1 MYLALIRVGVPRGT
15 EIGYIWETVMGQ
27 TALKDLQGAKLYR
40 PTRGF
45 YEPTEWVIAGD
56 LPEPLGT
63 LSLPGDTLPL
73 RKAETYPFQNEVNPY
88 NQQLL
93 GSSMPVQL
101 VTITV
106 MPPRIDEFEKWY
118 SEHADFLSR
127 APGATGARRYWQ
139 PGEPRRYASLY
150 YYSSEAGIETYY
162 TSNERAE
169 AAQSRVGFDP
179 WLVDQHHAYYEDIT
193 PDGA

>member
-15 EIGYIWETVMGQ
+15 EIGYVWETVTSQ
-27 TALKDLQGAKLYR
+27 PALRDLQGGKLYR

-45 YEPTEWVIAGD
+45 YEPTEWVITGD
-56 LPEPLGT
+56 LDEPLGAF
-63 LSLPGDTLPL
+63 SLHGDTLPV
-73 RKAETYPFQNEVNPY
+73 RKADSYPFQGEVNPY
-88 NQQLL
+88 NMTLL
-93 GSSMPVQL
+93 GSSMPMQL

-106 MPPRIDEFEKWY
+106 VPPLIDKFEQWY
-118 SEHADFLSR
+118 GEHADFLSR

-150 YYSSEAGIETYY
+150 YYSSEEGIETYFV
-162 TSNERAE
+162 SKERAE

-193 PDGA
+193 PAGA